1 MQCLQPF
8 YGVLLLELLIFHTQV
23 EFEQIYALNA
33 ELFSKPKMNLRS
45 ASRKTMATPP
55 ARVRVQFVDY
65 YQWYALPSIPGA
77 WYVQMEQA
85 PIPGAQSF
93 VPPPLTNTPYLPVL
107 HSV

>member
-55 ARVRVQFVDY
+55 ARVRVQFVGY
-65 YQWYALPSIPGA
+65 YQWYALPPIAGA
-77 WYVQMEQA
+77 SLVSCILTLLVIQDWGLVMERRG
-85 PIPGAQSF
+85 IDMS
-93 VPPPLTNTPYLPVL
+93 
-107 HSV
+107 